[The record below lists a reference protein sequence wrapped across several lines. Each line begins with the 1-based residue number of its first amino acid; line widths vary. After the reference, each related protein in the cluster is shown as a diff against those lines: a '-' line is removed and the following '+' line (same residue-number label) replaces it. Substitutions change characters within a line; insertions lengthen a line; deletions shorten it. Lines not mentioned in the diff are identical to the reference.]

1 MQRIILI
8 YGAGAGLAVIL
19 SVILGVILS
28 GGQDAPRVQE
38 WLGYL
43 VMLIALSLVFVGIR
57 RYRDQHL
64 GGAIR
69 FGTAMLV
76 GFGIAAVAGAVYV
89 VVWEIYLA
97 MTDYT
102 FISEYTRSVVAEQ
115 QAQGLEGA
123 ELQALSERMASLEK
137 QYANPL
143 FRLPMTFLEIFPVGA
158 LITLISAAILR
169 RERGRTIATA

>member
-19 SVILGVILS
+19 SVILGVLLS
-28 GGQDAPRVQE
+28 GGEDAPRLQE

-57 RYRDQHL
+57 RYRDEHL
-64 GGAIR
+64 GGVIR
-69 FGTAMLV
+69 FGTAILV
-76 GFGIAAVAGAVYV
+76 GLGIAAVAGVIYV

-97 MTDYT
+97 MTDYA
-102 FISEYTRSVVAEQ
+102 FINEYTRAVIAEQ
-115 QAQGLEGA
+115 QAQGVTGT
-123 ELQALSERMASLEK
+123 ELQAVSEQMQTLKA

-158 LITLISAAILR
+158 LIALISAAILR
-169 RERGRTIATA
+169 GRTSAKI

>member
-19 SVILGVILS
+19 SIIVGLMLS
-28 GGQDAPRVQE
+28 GGAETPHAQE

-43 VMLIALSLVFVGIR
+43 IMLIALSLIFVGIR

-64 GGAIR
+64 GGVIR

-76 GFGIAAVAGAVYV
+76 GLGIAAVAGVMYV
-89 VVWEIYLA
+89 AVWEIYLA
-97 MTDYT
+97 MTDYA
-102 FISEYTRSVVAEQ
+102 FMGEYARGIIAEK
-115 QAQGLEGA
+115 QAQGVSGA
-123 ELQALSERMASLEK
+123 ELQAVTERMETLK
-137 QYANPL
+137 TQYANPL
-143 FRLPMTFLEIFPVGA
+143 FRIPMTFLEIFPVGV

-169 RERGRTIATA
+169 GRTAATA